1 MNLRI
6 VNRTYFQNLKI
17 KIVTNNTPL
26 VDGCC
31 STYGVDKSR
40 LRMVDVRTLV
50 LTLRISTETFYRH
63 RNMDLRVSEKCVQC
77 SLDLKP
83 KMIQAALHALVHTH
97 YALHTAKDVTML
109 GWYVVITQANNNKHT
124 GRGTRE
130 SVVAIKCGPHF
141 WLKLQIFGHF
151 ETLS

>member
-1 MNLRI
+1 MISSFGQIMSHKHNTISTCEMFCNIYVSRVDSLTWDNAATHTTCFLTTTMIIRLLVLSETNFEFTWGKMNLRI

-83 KMIQAALHALVHTH
+83 KTI
-97 YALHTAKDVTML
+97 
-109 GWYVVITQANNNKHT
+109 
-124 GRGTRE
+124 
-130 SVVAIKCGPHF
+130 
-141 WLKLQIFGHF
+141 
-151 ETLS
+151 